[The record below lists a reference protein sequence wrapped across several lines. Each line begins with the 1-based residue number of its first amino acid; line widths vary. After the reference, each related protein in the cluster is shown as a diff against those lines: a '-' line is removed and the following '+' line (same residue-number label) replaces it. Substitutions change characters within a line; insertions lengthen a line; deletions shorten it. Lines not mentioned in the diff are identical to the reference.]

1 MANSF
6 TQVPPNSSGN
16 KMRTRT
22 RLIGADTVHEQAV
35 WTAAM
40 PTYYALADAVVFAA
54 NKYHI
59 VLGNN
64 SGSNQVISIKK
75 IFHINLSLAAVTG
88 VALRFDA
95 RRLTLA
101 SLSGGSSITPVATD
115 TTDPA
120 LSGVTAYAGATGGVT
135 DGSLLYPITT
145 QNDELT
151 AANTAIA
158 NYLMQF
164 GNLALESPEM
174 KELRLQP
181 GEAFGIKQITNSV
194 VGSFAWLVAFTVE
207 STL

>member
-6 TQVPPNSSGN
+6 TQVPPNSTGN

-22 RLIGADTVHEQAV
+22 RAIGPDTVHEQAV

-40 PTYYALADAVVFAA
+40 PTYYALADAVTFAA
-54 NKYHI
+54 NKQHI
-59 VLGNN
+59 SLFNN
-64 SGSNQVISIKK
+64 AGSNQVVSIKK

-88 VALRFDA
+88 VAVRFDV
-95 RRLTLA
+95 RRTSA
-101 SLSGGSSITPVATD
+101 QSAGTAITAQSVD
-115 TTDPA
+115 STDPA
-120 LSGVTAYAGATGGVT
+120 LANVLVATGATVT
-135 DGSLLYPITT
+135 EGALMYPVVT
-145 QNDELT
+145 QNDEVI

-174 KELRLQP
+174 KEMRLNP
-181 GEAFGIKQITNSV
+181 GEGVTIKQITSTT